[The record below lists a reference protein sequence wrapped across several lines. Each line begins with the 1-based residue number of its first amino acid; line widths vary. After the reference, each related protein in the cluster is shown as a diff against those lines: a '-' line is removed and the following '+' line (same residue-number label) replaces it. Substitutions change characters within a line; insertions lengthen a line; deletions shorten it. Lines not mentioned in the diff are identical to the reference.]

1 VKTYGEEVIRLGF
14 SNLEHD
20 GGPEERPGVLPGRWT
35 RAHHEILAP
44 RQLDWLGR
52 AELTYSQ
59 TGPLPTDGTQAD
71 LEAAEEARVA
81 ADRRFGSTQQLLG
94 MRGFRAPMGQGRN
107 PTGMFVREST
117 FEVVSR
123 HDQLKVW
130 RTPPTN
136 VVLRLRGEDA
146 PPTLI
151 VTVSWHNS
159 FCSPNGREA
168 EGDELSSLVD
178 KVQAKYRNDPKK
190 RWSAFWGF
198 GDCNEYPVPVGETV
212 PPIDWDSPEI
222 TDLVHR
228 RHRARKQ
235 PDGSWRSCDYLD
247 ELMLDCG
254 MWDPARYAAQ
264 QLGLI
269 QALDATAGHAADGQG
284 GGRRIDRG
292 YMDPWTV
299 QAVLEVNVID
309 MTGVSDH
316 HGLEVILSRRKLVE
330 ALRREFDPMPE
341 WAALAYSRVGV
352 DVLTVGS
359 A

>member
-1 VKTYGEEVIRLGF
+1 MKTYGEDVVRLGF

-20 GGPEERPGVLPGRWT
+20 GGPEDRPGVLPGRWT
-35 RAHHEILAP
+35 QAHHEIFAP
-44 RQLDWLGR
+44 RRFDWLGR

-59 TGPLPTDGTQAD
+59 TGPLPTDGTEAD
-71 LEAAEEARVA
+71 LKAADEARMA
-81 ADRRFGSTQQLLG
+81 ANRRFGAAQQILG
-94 MRGFRAPMGQGRN
+94 MRGFRAPMGRGRN
-107 PTGMFVREST
+107 PAGVFVQEST

-123 HDQLKVW
+123 HAQPGVW
-130 RTPPTN
+130 RTPPMN
-136 VVLRLRGEDA
+136 VAIRLPEVPERD
-146 PPTLI
+146 I

-159 FCSPNGREA
+159 FCSPDGRVLEA
-168 EGDELSSLVD
+168 DDLSALVD
-178 KVQAKYRNDPKK
+178 KVQAKYGSDPEKK
-190 RWSAFWGF
+190 WSAFWGF

-222 TDLVHR
+222 IDLVHR
-228 RHRARKQ
+228 RHRARRQ
-235 PDGSWRSCDYLD
+235 PDGSWKSCTDLD
-247 ELMLDCG
+247 ETMLECG

-264 QLGLI
+264 QLGQL
-269 QALDATAGHAADGQG
+269 QALDATAGHASVGQG

-330 ALRREFDPMPE
+330 ALRREFDPMPG
-341 WAALAYSRVGV
+341 WAALAYSRVG
-352 DVLTVGS
+352 

>member
-1 VKTYGEEVIRLGF
+1 MKQYGEEVVRLGF
-14 SNLEHD
+14 LNLEHD
-20 GGPEERPGVLPGRWT
+20 GGPEEKLGVLPSRWT
-35 RAHHEILAP
+35 QAHHQILAP
-44 RQLDWLGR
+44 RQFDWLGR
-52 AELTYSQ
+52 AEMTYSQ
-59 TGPLPTDGTQAD
+59 VQPVATDASEEE
-71 LEAAEEARVA
+71 LAEHEKAWLAAN
-81 ADRRFGSTQQLLG
+81 RRFKAAQHILG
-94 MRGFRAPMGQGRN
+94 MQGFRSLPGQGRN
-107 PTGMFVREST
+107 PTGMFVREAT

-123 HDQLKVW
+123 HAQLKVW

-136 VVLRLRGEDA
+136 VVLRLRGDDA
-146 PPTLI
+146 PPTPI

-168 EGDELSSLVD
+168 EADELSSLVD
-178 KVQAKYRNDPKK
+178 KVQAKYRNDPDK

-198 GDCNEYPVPVGETV
+198 GDCNEYPVSVGETV
-212 PPIDWDSPEI
+212 PPIDWTSPEI

-247 ELMLDCG
+247 ELMVDCG

-264 QLGLI
+264 QLGQI
-269 QALDATAGHAADGQG
+269 RALDATAGHAPGAVGQG

-292 YMDPWTV
+292 VVDPWTV
-299 QAVLEVNVID
+299 QAVIEVNVID
-309 MTGVSDH
+309 TTGVSDH

-330 ALRREFDPMPE
+330 ALHRASDPLPA
-341 WAALAYSRVGV
+341 WTALAHSRVG
-352 DVLTVGS
+352 

>member
-1 VKTYGEEVIRLGF
+1 MKTYGEEVVRLGF
-14 SNLEHD
+14 LNHEHD
-20 GGPEERPGVLPGRWT
+20 GGQEESPGVLPSKWT

-44 RQLDWLGR
+44 RQFDWLGR

-59 TGPLPTDGTQAD
+59 VQPLNPDAS
-71 LEAAEEARVA
+71 EEEVAAWEVAKVA
-81 ADRRFGSTQQLLG
+81 ADRRFGAAQTLLG
-94 MRGFRAPMGQGRN
+94 MKGFRSPTGQGRN

-123 HDQLKVW
+123 HQQLRVW
-130 RTPPTN
+130 RTPPAN
-136 VVLRLRGEDA
+136 VILRLRGEDA
-146 PPTLI
+146 PATPI

-159 FCSPNGREA
+159 FCSPNAREA
-168 EGDELSSLVD
+168 EADELSSLVD
-178 KVQAKYRNDPKK
+178 KVQAKYRNDPGK

-212 PPIDWDSPEI
+212 PPIDWESPEI

-264 QLGLI
+264 QLG
-269 QALDATAGHAADGQG
+269 QVRALDATAGHAADGQG

-309 MTGVSDH
+309 TTGVSDH
-316 HGLEVILSRRKLVE
+316 HGLEVILSRRMLVE
-330 ALRREFDPMPE
+330 ALRRGFDPMLD
-341 WAALAYSRVGV
+341 WQALAYSGV
-352 DVLTVGS
+352 SLNG
-359 A
+359 

>member
-1 VKTYGEEVIRLGF
+1 MKSYGEPVLRIGF
-14 SNLEHD
+14 LNLEHD

-35 RAHHEILAP
+35 QAHHEILAP
-44 RQLDWLGR
+44 RQFDWLGW

-59 TGPLPTDGTQAD
+59 VQPLNPDASEEEVAAHRAATD
-71 LEAAEEARVA
+71 A
-81 ADRRFGSTQQLLG
+81 ADRRFASAQQLLG
-94 MRGFRAPMGQGRN
+94 MRGFRAPTGQGRN

-123 HDQLKVW
+123 HSQLKVW

-136 VVLRLRGEDA
+136 VILRLRGEDA
-146 PPTLI
+146 PATPI
-151 VTVSWHNS
+151 VTVSWHGS
-159 FCSPNGREA
+159 FCSPNNREL

-178 KVQAKYRNDPKK
+178 KVQAKHGNNPSK

-198 GDCNEYPVPVGETV
+198 GDCNEYPVPIEETV
-212 PPIDWDSPEI
+212 PPIDWDDPGI

-235 PDGSWRSCDYLD
+235 PDGSWKSCTYVD

-264 QLGLI
+264 QLGQI
-269 QALDATAGHAADGQG
+269 QALDATAGHAAVGQG

-292 YMDPWTV
+292 YVDPYTV

-309 MTGVSDH
+309 TTDVSDH
-316 HGLEVILSRRKLVE
+316 HGLEVILSRRKLTE
-330 ALRREFDPMPE
+330 ALGRQFDPLPS
-341 WAALAYSRVGV
+341 WQALAYSRV
-352 DVLTVGS
+352 VG